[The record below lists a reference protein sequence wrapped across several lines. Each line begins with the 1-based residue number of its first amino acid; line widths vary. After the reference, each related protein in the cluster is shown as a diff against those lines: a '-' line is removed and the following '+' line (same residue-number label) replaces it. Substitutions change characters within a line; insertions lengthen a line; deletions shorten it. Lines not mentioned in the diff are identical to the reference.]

1 MVCVSS
7 LFLFLIFISGKSHQ
21 QLISIDIFK
30 KKKKHQE
37 NPNVPTF
44 TLDEITYVSAAGFW
58 HLNSEVT

>member
-30 KKKKHQE
+30 KKKKASE